1 MKYWA
6 HLADWRWLPGSSGA
20 DCQVLLVR
28 PAVVHHTVGVGVAE
42 ALHHSVHHEEGDDGE
57 AGREAFPDDAGVAV
71 PGLEG
76 VRQEMHQSVA
86 HQGSHG
92 QRDEELEGGVL
103 VRAPQ
108 EGDDAHRDEAHQG
121 DDGYGGEP
129 GQPGGVRYR
138 PQPSQG
144 PPGPPANRGRTRL
157 SLLLQTVL
165 APVVCRVGPRLRVV
179 VMICAVLLTGQ
190 GAGGQSQQHQ
200 AGQQQSAGWPH
211 GGGGGGG
218 DGDGEVFTDRVPSI
232 NWATPVR
239 NSQEYAEQSRAIA
252 HRGEEFQLTSS
263 VQSQSAPASI
273 CE

>member
-103 VRAPQ
+103 VRSSQ
-108 EGDDAHRDEAHQG
+108 HGDDADCEEAHYRDQ
-121 DDGYGGEP
+121 GYGGEA
-129 GQPGGVRYR
+129 GQPGGVRDGTQSG
-138 PQPSQG
+138 PQLAHS
-144 PPGPPANRGRTRL
+144 GRTPHRL
-157 SLLLQTVL
+157 LLLLQAVL
-165 APVVCRVGPRLRVV
+165 V
-179 VMICAVLLTGQ
+179 VMSQCVVLLVVLMVVMVMCT
-190 GAGGQSQQHQ
+190 
-200 AGQQQSAGWPH
+200 
-211 GGGGGGG
+211 
-218 DGDGEVFTDRVPSI
+218 VV
-232 NWATPVR
+232 
-239 NSQEYAEQSRAIA
+239 
-252 HRGEEFQLTSS
+252 LTS
-263 VQSQSAPASI
+263 
-273 CE
+273 